1 MMAND
6 SSEEIRERV
15 NIPIEPG
22 EIEKRDM
29 PVNQPVTL
37 PSAEVPAEPPS
48 GGGGSQGGS
57 SDSQGGSSD
66 SDAGSSDSDAGSG

>member
-15 NIPIEPG
+15 NPPIAPG
-22 EIEKRDM
+22 EIEKKDM

-37 PSAEVPAEPPS
+37 PSAEDPAQPPS
-48 GGGGSQGGS
+48 GGGDSDGGS
-57 SDSQGGSSD
+57 G
-66 SDAGSSDSDAGSG
+66 

>member
-15 NIPIEPG
+15 NPPIAPG
-22 EIEKRDM
+22 EIVKKDM

-37 PSAEVPAEPPS
+37 PSAEEPAQPPS
-48 GGGGSQGGS
+48 GGGDSDVS
-57 SDSQGGSSD
+57 SPDSDGGSSD
-66 SDAGSSDSDAGSG
+66 SDGDSSDSDGGSG